1 MTREEFETNLKEIQA
16 QGCMLCMPMPT
27 EQEYKAIEYVY
38 TFHPS
43 ISETEGKKQVAYL
56 YENFGMSIFK
66 DMEARA
72 DYMRVKEWEL
82 QKAIAEV
89 ERIRKQMEK
98 VKAGGEMPNE
108 RED

>member
-1 MTREEFETNLKEIQA
+1 MTREEFESNLSQLHKGGAIRHEK
-16 QGCMLCMPMPT
+16 PT
-27 EQEYKAIEYVY
+27 EEEYKLIEYVY
-38 TFHPS
+38 AFHPS
-43 ISETEGKKQVAYL
+43 ISETEGKQQVAYL
-56 YENFGMSIFK
+56 YENFGMSIFR

-72 DYMRVKEWEL
+72 NYMRVKEDEF

-89 ERIRKQMEK
+89 ERIRRQMEK